1 MNLTKLQELAA
12 AHALGALDLA
22 DQALLEA
29 ALGAHRVVRTEVS
42 AFRDIAASLASALST
57 PLAPTPALR
66 ARLLQRISELQP
78 SEQSASPEP
87 KSATG
92 LPSSRSSPRRRNR
105 HSQSLWSCPSSQVGQ
120 PTTSTSKSRSFSGFI
135 PLTLIARTV
144 ASSVL
149 AQRTRVISSAASS
162 VFPVVLP

>member
-42 AFRDIAASLASALST
+42 TFRDITASLASALST

-66 ARLLQRISELQP
+66 ARLLQRISEL
-78 SEQSASPEP
+78 
-87 KSATG
+87 
-92 LPSSRSSPRRRNR
+92 
-105 HSQSLWSCPSSQVGQ
+105 
-120 PTTSTSKSRSFSGFI
+120 
-135 PLTLIARTV
+135 
-144 ASSVL
+144 
-149 AQRTRVISSAASS
+149 
-162 VFPVVLP
+162 